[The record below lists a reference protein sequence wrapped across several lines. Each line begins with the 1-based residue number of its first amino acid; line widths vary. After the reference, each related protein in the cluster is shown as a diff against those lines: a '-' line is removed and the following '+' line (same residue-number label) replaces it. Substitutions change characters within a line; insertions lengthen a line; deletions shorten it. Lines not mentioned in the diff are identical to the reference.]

1 MQVKTAVQAAVTLLL
16 SWTGGAVDAIG
27 YLLLYRLF
35 TAQMSGNTVA
45 LAVALGR
52 GDRRIIVERGSA
64 IAAFVAGVLLGACLL
79 EIAKRRFRRSGFA
92 PIIVL
97 EIALLGAFWA
107 VGAGSG
113 FAPVADSRAY
123 FILLALAAPAM
134 GLQNATLQKVG
145 GTPVHTTF
153 VTGVLQRASES
164 FVAAIAAR
172 LFDRRRD
179 PKSEHDVAVLAPVYA
194 CYFVGG
200 FAGAA
205 VYLTAPVLAPITAL
219 APLVCV
225 AVVGIIR
232 DPLAT

>member
-1 MQVKTAVQAAVTLLL
+1 VTLLL

-45 LAVALGR
+45 LAVALGL
-52 GDRRIIVERGSA
+52 GDRRVIVERGSA

-134 GLQNATLQKVG
+134 DCKM
-145 GTPVHTTF
+145 
-153 VTGVLQRASES
+153 QRCRKS
-164 FVAAIAAR
+164 AAR
-172 LFDRRRD
+172 RSTPRSSRAYSSGR
-179 PKSEHDVAVLAPVYA
+179 PNRS
-194 CYFVGG
+194 
-200 FAGAA
+200 
-205 VYLTAPVLAPITAL
+205 
-219 APLVCV
+219 
-225 AVVGIIR
+225 
-232 DPLAT
+232 